1 MKRPVG
7 RVMEYHAAQPRVGRL
22 VWAVA
27 VTLAAAALGPL
38 VELGCAGGTGSKRF
52 SFEARAGGALRE
64 GSGGPLTFSNQRGWT
79 ITLTKA
85 DVTIGPLYLN
95 VIPPLRDDTQSL
107 APLLPRGDS
116 VVGRSD
122 ARRAFLDLFER
133 QAWAHGEGHLDSGRI
148 VGEVLGQLRFS
159 ALSSELVSFPVT
171 GSITQEEIRTA
182 EVWFYPEPGVSP
194 DTTKIDT
201 VAFDV
206 AGEATKG
213 SDTVRFRGALT
224 LNDAWQPD
232 APAGSRSTV
241 PITDIRKVRG
251 IPATIFPNEG
261 GHLELRFDVTR
272 LFRGAD
278 FSNLASNPADKDG
291 TKVLVQAKTGKVTT
305 DQVMTNLY
313 QGLRESTGTYDVRWV
328 GP

>member
-1 MKRPVG
+1 MKRPF
-7 RVMEYHAAQPRVGRL
+7 
-22 VWAVA
+22 VWAVVA
-27 VTLAAAALGPL
+27 TLVATAFGPL
-38 VELGCAGGTGSKRF
+38 VELGCAGETGSKRF

-64 GSGGPLTFSNQRGWT
+64 DGGGPLTFSNQRGWT
-79 ITLTKA
+79 IKLTKA

-95 VIPPLRDDTQSL
+95 VVPPLRDDTQGL
-107 APLLPRGDS
+107 APSLLRRDGITRG
-116 VVGRSD
+116 SD
-122 ARRAFLDLFER
+122 ARWAFLDLFER
-133 QAWAHGEGHLDSGRI
+133 RAWAYGEGHLESGRI

-159 ALSSELVSFPVT
+159 ALSPELVSFPVT

-182 EVWFYPEPGVSP
+182 EVWFYPDPGVSP

-201 VAFDV
+201 VALDV
-206 AGEATKG
+206 VGEATKG

-241 PITDIRKVRG
+241 PITDLRKVRG
-251 IPATIFPNEG
+251 IPAPMVPSEG

-278 FSNLASNPADKDG
+278 FSNLESNPADKDG

-313 QGLRESTGTYDVRWV
+313 QGLRASTGTYDIRWV

>member
-1 MKRPVG
+1 MKRPV
-7 RVMEYHAAQPRVGRL
+7 

-27 VTLAAAALGPL
+27 VTLATGLLGSPFA
-38 VELGCAGGTGSKRF
+38 VGCAGSTGSKRF
-52 SFEARAGGALRE
+52 SFEARAGGVARE
-64 GSGGPLTFSNQRGWT
+64 GSGPFTFTNQKGWI

-85 DVTIGPLYLN
+85 DVTIGPVYLN
-95 VIPPLRDDTQSL
+95 VVPPLRDETQ
-107 APLLPRGDS
+107 G
-116 VVGRSD
+116 
-122 ARRAFLDLFER
+122 FLDLFVKT
-133 QAWAHGEGHLDSGRI
+133 AWAHGEGHLNEGRI

-159 ALSSELVSFPVT
+159 ALSSDLVSFPVF
-171 GSITQEEIRTA
+171 GSLTQEEVRTA

-206 AGEATKG
+206 AGEATKDG
-213 SDTVRFRGALT
+213 STVRFRGALV

-232 APAGSRSTV
+232 APAGSRSTAS
-241 PITDIRKVRG
+241 ITDIRKVRG
-251 IPATIFPNEG
+251 IQTTFFPTEG
-261 GHLELRFDVTR
+261 GRLELRFDVTH

-278 FSNLASNPADKDG
+278 FGNLASNPSDKDG

-313 QGLRESTGTYDVRWV
+313 QGLRASSGTYAVRWV
-328 GP
+328 RP

>member
-1 MKRPVG
+1 MKRPVMLA
-7 RVMEYHAAQPRVGRL
+7 VLATVAA
-22 VWAVA
+22 
-27 VTLAAAALGPL
+27 TALGPL
-38 VELGCAGGTGSKRF
+38 GELGCAGGTGSKRF
-52 SFEARAGGALRE
+52 SFEARAGGVERE
-64 GSGGPLTFSNQRGWT
+64 GNSGPLTFTNQGGWS

-95 VIPPLRDDTQSL
+95 VVPPLTDDTQG
-107 APLLPRGDS
+107 LLPSSPRIHRMLGGVDSRRG
-116 VVGRSD
+116 
-122 ARRAFLDLFER
+122 FFDLFEKT
-133 QAWAHGEGHLDSGRI
+133 AWAHGEGHLAAGRI

-171 GSITQEEIRTA
+171 GSITQEEVRTA
-182 EVWFYPEPGVSP
+182 EVWFYPEPGVAS
-194 DTTKIDT
+194 DTTQIDT

-206 AGEATKG
+206 AGVATKG
-213 SDTVRFRGALT
+213 GDTVRFRGALT

-232 APAGSRSTV
+232 VPAGSRSTV
-241 PITDIRKVRG
+241 PITDLRKVRG
-251 IPATIFPNEG
+251 IPTTFFPNEG
-261 GHLELRFDVTR
+261 GRLELRFDVTR

-291 TKVLVQAKTGKVTT
+291 TKALVQAKTGKVTT

-313 QGLRESTGTYDVRWV
+313 QGLRESTGTYSVRWV